1 MEQVSWR
8 NVCCNP
14 FNKPG
19 HYSMKKNLRP
29 VLSWM
34 IDVLPSVK
42 ADGKIC
48 DSCRKQLTL
57 LIVKPSSLDNASVS
71 TNEEPLDESCDN
83 PCNDADD
90 DYACPLDLES
100 INECLKGIGETPVIK
115 KKLVHKSYTKD
126 KLSKIKIAAAKAV
139 LPTVMLSKIDD
150 GHEIIEQLKEKF
162 CASTE
167 RSQKIE
173 ILTILPKSWSVNKIQ
188 EEFLVT
194 NYMART
200 AKNLVKKK
208 RDFVFPKPK
217 AWMHLIY

>member
-1 MEQVSWR
+1 MEPVSWR

-42 ADGKIC
+42 ADDKVC

-57 LIVKPSSLDNASVS
+57 LIVKPSSLDNTFVS

-90 DYACPLDLES
+90 DYACPFDLES
-100 INECLKGIGETPVIK
+100 INECLKGIKEAGTQ
-115 KKLVHKSYTKD
+115 KLY
-126 KLSKIKIAAAKAV
+126 
-139 LPTVMLSKIDD
+139 
-150 GHEIIEQLKEKF
+150 Q
-162 CASTE
+162 
-167 RSQKIE
+167 R
-173 ILTILPKSWSVNKIQ
+173 
-188 EEFLVT
+188 
-194 NYMART
+194 
-200 AKNLVKKK
+200 
-208 RDFVFPKPK
+208 
-217 AWMHLIY
+217 